1 MIEIFM
7 FYLISIIVLAIIGI
21 LPVLVAKITYKR
33 YPNSK
38 LANFFRKYI
47 VTDEDLEEYD

>member
-1 MIEIFM
+1 MKIFTYYMIVV
-7 FYLISIIVLAIIGI
+7 IILGIIGI
-21 LPVLVAKITYKR
+21 VPILVAKITYKR

-47 VTDEDLEEYD
+47 VSDEDLEDYE

>member
-1 MIEIFM
+1 MIKILTYYM
-7 FYLISIIVLAIIGI
+7 IVIIILGIIGI
-21 LPVLVAKITYKR
+21 LPILVANFTYKR

-47 VTDEDLEEYD
+47 VSDKDLEDYD